1 MFIYVLLL
9 ITFALALLSIFLVFV
24 ASGRVFRQSWSLML
38 SGIALGVF
46 IYLYGTW
53 IYLTV
58 DAKWG
63 FGICLLLTLLLGF
76 FRKKKV
82 LPVLRVWRPAVN
94 LFLSAL
100 FLTLS
105 ILYFTGTTGKARTID
120 LAFPLKTG
128 RYFVL
133 QGGKGLPTN
142 LFHFS
147 LRGAIYAMDIV
158 KLKPDGRRANA
169 IFSKE
174 LEDYE
179 IFGDTLYSPCD
190 GRIIKA
196 IGDDPDN
203 IPPNM
208 ARGPH
213 NTNQVLIETDNSYVF
228 LAHLK
233 QGSVV
238 VKEGDMVKQGDPLGC
253 VGNSGFSSEPHL
265 HIQAHVKTPGVPWYL
280 APPRYIHFNGRG
292 YLLYE
297 VIRPQRV
304 NMIEK

>member
-1 MFIYVLLL
+1 MFIYALLL
-9 ITFALALLSIFLVFV
+9 LTFALALLSIFLVFV
-24 ASGRVFRQSWSLML
+24 ASGRIFRHGWSLFILGL
-38 SGIALGVF
+38 SLGLF

-53 IYLTV
+53 IYLSV

-76 FRKKKV
+76 FRKKKNT
-82 LPVLRVWRPAVN
+82 PVPRVWRFFGN
-94 LFLSAL
+94 MFFSAL
-100 FLTLS
+100 FITLS

-142 LFHFS
+142 LFHYS

-158 KLKPDGRRANA
+158 KLRPNGSRAKA
-169 IFSKE
+169 IFSRR

-179 IFGDTLYSPCD
+179 IYGDTLYSPCA
-190 GRIIKA
+190 GRIVRA

-203 IPPNM
+203 IPPDM
-208 ARGPH
+208 IRGPH
-213 NTNQVLIETDNSYVF
+213 NTNQVLIETVNSYVF

-233 QGSVV
+233 HGSVI
-238 VKEGDMVKQGDPLGC
+238 VKEGDLVKQGDPLGC

-265 HIQAHVKTPGVPWYL
+265 HIQAHVKVPGIPWYL
-280 APPRYIHFNGRG
+280 SPPRYIHFNGRG

-304 NMIEK
+304 QMVKK